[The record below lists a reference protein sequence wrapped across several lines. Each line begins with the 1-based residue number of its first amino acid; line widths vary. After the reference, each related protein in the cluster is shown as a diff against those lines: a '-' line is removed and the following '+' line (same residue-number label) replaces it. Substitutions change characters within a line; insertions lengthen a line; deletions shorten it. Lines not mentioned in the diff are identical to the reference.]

1 MLLWEVDDEIAVA
14 LWQRDNRV
22 IRGQVGLVAFDR
34 VVSSLLW
41 IVWWDVMARS

>member
-1 MLLWEVDDEIAVA
+1 MGFLLPCGR
-14 LWQRDNRV
+14 QRDNRV